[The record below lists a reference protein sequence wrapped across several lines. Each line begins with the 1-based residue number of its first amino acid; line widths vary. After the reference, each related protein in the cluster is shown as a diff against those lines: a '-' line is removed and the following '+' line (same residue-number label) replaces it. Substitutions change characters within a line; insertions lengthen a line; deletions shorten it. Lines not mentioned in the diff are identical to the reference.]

1 MKKLFAL
8 VAVSVI
14 TSIWLVGDDGST
26 VHWKSIVGVVTAPG
40 VDNVVAGISS
50 GLFPWRASGG
60 NATVNLAT
68 GNAEF
73 KVSGLVL
80 VGTNFSGTR
89 ADLAN
94 VKGTLVCNTGTASQ
108 AAIDTATVPLS
119 DEGNAEFAGNLGSL
133 PSPCANPLF
142 LIRLPGNNRWIAT
155 GVVRLIAE

>member
-1 MKKLFAL
+1 MKKMCKLM
-8 VAVSVI
+8 AVLTI
-14 TSIWLVGDDGST
+14 TSIWLIGDDGST
-26 VHWKSIVGVVTAPG
+26 VHWKSIVGVITAPG
-40 VDNVVAGISS
+40 VDSVVAGISS

-73 KVSGLVL
+73 KVNGLVL

-89 ADLAN
+89 ADLAT
-94 VKGTLVCNTGTASQ
+94 VKGTLVCNAGTASQ
-108 AAIDTATVPLS
+108 AVFDTDTVPLS
-119 DEGNAEFAGNLGSL
+119 PEGNAEFAGNLGSL

>member
-73 KVSGLVL
+73 KVGGLVL

-94 VKGTLVCNTGTASQ
+94 VKGTL
-108 AAIDTATVPLS
+108 
-119 DEGNAEFAGNLGSL
+119 
-133 PSPCANPLF
+133 
-142 LIRLPGNNRWIAT
+142 
-155 GVVRLIAE
+155 